1 MELGEEAE
9 FTLRVALA
17 RIYQLYTVLDLA
29 RLDLYDP
36 VKQLLDAQVS
46 GLFPLQYEKVCL
58 PAGPRARAILD
69 WTRGD
74 PRVVCAM
81 CACRS
86 WCTLWGCWASTCCGA
101 RRRSSPRPAT
111 PPLSRT
117 SATSSSNS

>member
-1 MELGEEAE
+1 MTRDWAIFDKGLTWHLCTTLQEGAVELGEEGE

-58 PAGPRARAILD
+58 PARPRARF
-69 WTRGD
+69 
-74 PRVVCAM
+74 
-81 CACRS
+81 
-86 WCTLWGCWASTCCGA
+86 
-101 RRRSSPRPAT
+101 
-111 PPLSRT
+111 
-117 SATSSSNS
+117 